1 MMWLLF
7 SLKGRIGRKSW
18 WLTNLAVMVA
28 SIFIIGGFVSVMGMD
43 LMVVDPTTQ
52 MPTGQIDFVGAAPL
66 IAIYLALIWI
76 GIALSVKRLH
86 DNDMRGWWY
95 LMVIVPVIGGLAL
108 LIICGF
114 IKGDEDAN
122 RFGEP
127 VV

>member
-1 MMWLLF
+1 MGNLLF
-7 SLKGRIGRKSW
+7 SVNGRIGRKTW
-18 WLTNLAVMVA
+18 WLTNLAMMVVG
-28 SIFIIGGFVSVMGMD
+28 IVVMGILGTLFGMSM
-43 LMVVDPTTQ
+43 MVVDEVTG
-52 MPTGQIDFVGAAPL
+52 MPVFSFIGALPM
-66 IAIYLALIWI
+66 IAINIVFLWVS
-76 GIALSVKRLH
+76 IALSVKRLH

-95 LMVIVPVIGGLAL
+95 LLVLVPLLGPLAL